1 MARKRKV
8 SDFREIQDTNEKLSL
23 FAERKE
29 MTRLTKI
36 VEAWEFTCSFCFK
49 KFPSAQA
56 MGGHQ
61 NAHKHERLEERRR
74 FVRDPIAYRKRA
86 YIKAMKEAYSTGG
99 PPKPLSAVPNNK
111 NYFCQPL
118 KTEDESPSVVVP
130 KELSLVDCLCGKG
143 NGRVEIHVDGF
154 GLDLEKKVDLT
165 LKL

>member
-8 SDFREIQDTNEKLSL
+8 GDFREIQDTNEKLSL

-29 MTRLTKI
+29 MTKLTRI
-36 VEAWEFTCSFCFK
+36 VESWEFTCSFCFK

-61 NAHKHERLEERRR
+61 NAHKRERLEERRLYI
-74 FVRDPIAYRKRA
+74 RDPIAYRKRA
-86 YIKAMKEAYSTGG
+86 YIKAMKEAHSTGG
-99 PPKPLSAVPNNK
+99 PTKPLSIVPNNK
-111 NYFCQPL
+111 NYFCQPM

-130 KELSLVDCLCGKG
+130 KELRLVDCVGA
-143 NGRVEIHVDGF
+143 RVEIGVDGF